1 MVFGPVLSVPGSNV
15 KKPHGINREAFSFRC
30 ALSRRERGDTLE
42 DESKMQS
49 KISTTQLD
57 LFNESALPEAVT
69 LHADRPGFFSLLV
82 KPAAST
88 PRQTSYRVDV
98 LPQVLAALDPDI
110 DSYMSQATFFRPN
123 RRLVNLWHLPLCFV
137 DLDTYKTAYGKLHQ
151 EPLSLAVRQRLA
163 DVGVPP
169 ASLVIHSGRGV
180 YLKWLLKSPLPQA
193 ALPRWN
199 AVQRELVSRL
209 ADFGSD
215 PKARDASRV
224 LRLVSTCNTKQPDPE
239 LRKVRV
245 LWVEEADG
253 EPLLHDFERLA
264 EAVLPFTRKEA
275 AAIEADK
282 PSGRVIQFKRG
293 GESALELRRFSFETL
308 HWDRV
313 TDMRKL
319 RQLRGP
325 IAEGG
330 RETFVFLMLNELAQS
345 GQVNTHNFQY
355 ETVALARECDSFVDG
370 SDWSRSTF
378 STLYRRVKEHVAGQY
393 GRGQGLYK
401 YQNQTLI
408 EQLEI
413 TPDEERH
420 MKTLISTTEKYR
432 RKNERRNEARGY
444 QSKRVDRAKKIVE
457 LHRAG
462 LSLRQIS
469 VVVGCGLA
477 TVSGNCG
484 SRWLSLLDQWV
495 NREVME
501 WLQDGKTVFWRR
513 MEGGCLWMKS
523 HRGLRRWKVL
533 NWMPRWL
540 TCWRSHL
547 KNSDT

>member
-1 MVFGPVLSVPGSNV
+1 M
-15 KKPHGINREAFSFRC
+15 R
-30 ALSRRERGDTLE
+30 LSRFVRSLPERRDDHTLE
-42 DESKMQS
+42 DRSKMQS
-49 KISTTQLD
+49 KISTTQLE
-57 LFNESALPEAVT
+57 LFNESSLPEAVT

-88 PRQTSYRVDV
+88 PRQSSYRVDV

-137 DLDTYKTAYGKLHQ
+137 DLDTYKTAYGKLHE
-151 EPLSLAVRQRLA
+151 EPLSLAVRQRLT
-163 DVGVPP
+163 DEGIPP
-169 ASLVIHSGRGV
+169 ASMVIHSGRGV

-224 LRLVSTCNTKQPDPE
+224 LRLVSTCNTNQPYPE

-264 EAVLPFTRKEA
+264 EAVLPFTRKEVA
-275 AAIEADK
+275 LVEADK
-282 PSGRVIQFKRG
+282 PPARVIQFKRG

-330 RETFVFLMLNELAQS
+330 REMFVFLMLNELAKS
-345 GQVNTHNFQY
+345 GQVNAYNFQY
-355 ETVALARECDSFVDG
+355 ETVALARECESFVKG
-370 SDWSRSTF
+370 SGWSRSTF

-413 TPDEERH
+413 TPEEERH

-432 RKNERRNEARGY
+432 RNNDRRCEARGY
-444 QSKRVDRAKKIVE
+444 QSKRVERAKKIVE

-462 LSLRQIS
+462 LSLRQIA
-469 VVVGCGLA
+469 VVVGCGKS
-477 TVSGNCG
+477 TVMDELKSP
-484 SRWLSLLDQWV
+484 LLTAIDSL
-495 NREVME
+495 
-501 WLQDGKTVFWRR
+501 T
-513 MEGGCLWMKS
+513 
-523 HRGLRRWKVL
+523 
-533 NWMPRWL
+533 
-540 TCWRSHL
+540 
-547 KNSDT
+547 

>member
-1 MVFGPVLSVPGSNV
+1 
-15 KKPHGINREAFSFRC
+15 
-30 ALSRRERGDTLE
+30 
-42 DESKMQS
+42 MQS
-49 KISTTQLD
+49 KISTNQLE

-69 LHADRPGFFSLLV
+69 LHADRPGFFSLLI
-82 KPAAST
+82 KPSGLT
-88 PRQTSYRVDV
+88 PRQTSYRVDL
-98 LPQVLAALDPDI
+98 LPQVLAALDPNI

-137 DLDTYKTAYGKLHQ
+137 DLDTYKTAYGKLHE
-151 EPLSLAVRQRLA
+151 EPLSLAVRQRLT
-163 DVGVPP
+163 DVGIPP

-209 ADFGSD
+209 ADLGSD

-264 EAVLPFTRKEA
+264 DAVLPFTRKEA
-275 AAIEADK
+275 AAEPDK

-293 GESALELRRFSFETL
+293 GESVLAACRFSFETL

-319 RQLRGP
+319 RQLRVK

-330 RETFVFLMLNELAQS
+330 REMFVFLMLNELAKS
-345 GQVNTHNFQY
+345 GQVNAHNFQY
-355 ETVALARECDSFVDG
+355 ETVALARECESFVKG

-378 STLYRRVKEHVAGQY
+378 STLYHRVKEHVAGQY

-413 TPDEERH
+413 TPEEERH

-432 RKNERRNEARGY
+432 RRNEKDRAARGF
-444 QSKRVDRAKKIVE
+444 QARRVETVRRMVE
-457 LHRAG
+457 LKRRGWSTRAIAAEVG
-462 LSLRQIS
+462 RDQSWVVRSLRSPLGIAIDSMAS
-469 VVVGCGLA
+469 VG
-477 TVSGNCG
+477 
-484 SRWLSLLDQWV
+484 
-495 NREVME
+495 
-501 WLQDGKTVFWRR
+501 
-513 MEGGCLWMKS
+513 
-523 HRGLRRWKVL
+523 
-533 NWMPRWL
+533 
-540 TCWRSHL
+540 
-547 KNSDT
+547 

>member
-1 MVFGPVLSVPGSNV
+1 
-15 KKPHGINREAFSFRC
+15 
-30 ALSRRERGDTLE
+30 
-42 DESKMQS
+42 MQS
-49 KISTTQLD
+49 KISTTQLE

-69 LHADRPGFFSLLV
+69 LHADRPGFFSLLI
-82 KPAAST
+82 KPSGLT
-88 PRQTSYRVDV
+88 PRQTSYRVDL
-98 LPQVLAALDPDI
+98 LPQVLAALDPNI

-137 DLDTYKTAYGKLHQ
+137 DLDTYKTAYGKLHE
-151 EPLSLAVRQRLA
+151 EPLSLAVRQRLT
-163 DVGVPP
+163 DEGIPP
-169 ASLVIHSGRGV
+169 ASMVIHSGRGV

-199 AVQRELVSRL
+199 AVQRELVFRL
-209 ADFGSD
+209 ANFGSD

-275 AAIEADK
+275 AAAEADK
-282 PSGRVIQFKRG
+282 PPARVIQFKRG

-325 IAEGG
+325 IAEGE
-330 RETFVFLMLNELAQS
+330 RETFVFLMLNQLAQS
-345 GQVNTHNFQY
+345 GQVNAHNFQY
-355 ETVALARECDSFVDG
+355 ETVALARECESFVKG

-413 TPDEERH
+413 TPEEERH

-432 RKNERRNEARGY
+432 RRNEKDRAARGF
-444 QSKRVDRAKKIVE
+444 QVRRVETVRRMVE
-457 LHRAG
+457 LKRRGWSTRAIAAEVG
-462 LSLRQIS
+462 RDQSWVVRSLRSPLGIAIDS
-469 VVVGCGLA
+469 MTYVG
-477 TVSGNCG
+477 
-484 SRWLSLLDQWV
+484 
-495 NREVME
+495 
-501 WLQDGKTVFWRR
+501 
-513 MEGGCLWMKS
+513 
-523 HRGLRRWKVL
+523 
-533 NWMPRWL
+533 
-540 TCWRSHL
+540 
-547 KNSDT
+547 

>member
-1 MVFGPVLSVPGSNV
+1 M
-15 KKPHGINREAFSFRC
+15 
-30 ALSRRERGDTLE
+30 
-42 DESKMQS
+42 
-49 KISTTQLD
+49 
-57 LFNESALPEAVT
+57 
-69 LHADRPGFFSLLV
+69 
-82 KPAAST
+82 
-88 PRQTSYRVDV
+88 
-98 LPQVLAALDPDI
+98 
-110 DSYMSQATFFRPN
+110 
-123 RRLVNLWHLPLCFV
+123 
-137 DLDTYKTAYGKLHQ
+137 
-151 EPLSLAVRQRLA
+151 
-163 DVGVPP
+163 
-169 ASLVIHSGRGV
+169 IHSGRGV

-209 ADFGSD
+209 VDFGAD

-224 LRLVSTCNTKQPDPE
+224 LRLVTTCNTNQPDPE

-264 EAVLPFTRKEA
+264 EAVLPFTRKEVA
-275 AAIEADK
+275 SVEADK
-282 PSGRVIQFKRG
+282 PPVRVIQFKRG

-319 RQLRGP
+319 QQLRGP

-330 RETFVFLMLNELAQS
+330 RETFVFLMLNELAKS
-345 GQVNTHNFQY
+345 GQVNAHNFQY
-355 ETVALARECDSFVDG
+355 ETVALARECESFVDG

-432 RKNERRNEARGY
+432 RRNEKDREARGFEAR
-444 QSKRVDRAKKIVE
+444 RVDRAKKIVE

-462 LSLRQIS
+462 LSLRQIAG
-469 VVVGCGLA
+469 VVGCGLA
-477 TVSGNCG
+477 TVS
-484 SRWLSLLDQWV
+484 RELRQPLAIAIDSLTY
-495 NREVME
+495 R
-501 WLQDGKTVFWRR
+501 
-513 MEGGCLWMKS
+513 
-523 HRGLRRWKVL
+523 
-533 NWMPRWL
+533 
-540 TCWRSHL
+540 
-547 KNSDT
+547 

>member
-1 MVFGPVLSVPGSNV
+1 M
-15 KKPHGINREAFSFRC
+15 
-30 ALSRRERGDTLE
+30 
-42 DESKMQS
+42 
-49 KISTTQLD
+49 
-57 LFNESALPEAVT
+57 
-69 LHADRPGFFSLLV
+69 

-88 PRQTSYRVDV
+88 PRQSSYRVDL
-98 LPQVLAALDPDI
+98 LPQVLAALDPNI

-137 DLDTYKTAYGKLHQ
+137 DLDTYKTAYGKLHE
-151 EPLSLAVRQRLA
+151 EPLSLAVRQCLT
-163 DVGVPP
+163 DVGIPP

-224 LRLVSTCNTKQPDPE
+224 LRLVTTCNTNQPDPE

-264 EAVLPFTRKEA
+264 EAVLPFTRKEVA
-275 AAIEADK
+275 SVEADK
-282 PSGRVIQFKRG
+282 PPARIIQFKRG
-293 GESALELRRFSFETL
+293 GESALALRRFSFETL

-330 RETFVFLMLNELAQS
+330 RETFVFLMLNELAKS

-355 ETVALARECDSFVDG
+355 ETVALARECDSFVKG

-393 GRGQGLYK
+393 GRGQGLYRYK
-401 YQNQTLI
+401 NATLI

-420 MKTLISTTEKYR
+420 MKTLISKREKRERDFRSR
-432 RKNERRNEARGY
+432 RAARGY

-462 LSLRQIS
+462 LSLRQIA
-469 VVVGCGLA
+469 VVVGCHHQTVANELRQPLA
-477 TVSGNCG
+477 IAID
-484 SRWLSLLDQWV
+484 SL
-495 NREVME
+495 
-501 WLQDGKTVFWRR
+501 T
-513 MEGGCLWMKS
+513 
-523 HRGLRRWKVL
+523 
-533 NWMPRWL
+533 
-540 TCWRSHL
+540 
-547 KNSDT
+547 

>member
-1 MVFGPVLSVPGSNV
+1 
-15 KKPHGINREAFSFRC
+15 
-30 ALSRRERGDTLE
+30 
-42 DESKMQS
+42 MQS
-49 KISTTQLD
+49 KISTPQLE

-82 KPAAST
+82 KPSGLT
-88 PRQTSYRVDV
+88 PRQSSYRVDM

-137 DLDTYKTAYGKLHQ
+137 DLDTYKTAYGKLHE

-209 ADFGSD
+209 VDFGAD

-224 LRLVSTCNTKQPDPE
+224 LRLVTTCNTNQPDPE

-264 EAVLPFTRKEA
+264 EAVLPFTRKEVA
-275 AAIEADK
+275 SVEADK
-282 PSGRVIQFKRG
+282 PPVRVIQFKRG

-319 RQLRGP
+319 QQLRGP

-330 RETFVFLMLNELAQS
+330 RETFVFLMLNELAKS
-345 GQVNTHNFQY
+345 GQVNAHNFQY
-355 ETVALARECDSFVDG
+355 ETVALARECESFVKG

-432 RKNERRNEARGY
+432 RNNDRRREARGY
-444 QSKRVDRAKKIVE
+444 QSKRVERAKKIVE

-462 LSLRQIS
+462 LSLRQIA
-469 VVVGCGLA
+469 VVVGCGYVTVANELKSTLVKAIDSLA
-477 TVSGNCG
+477 YN
-484 SRWLSLLDQWV
+484 
-495 NREVME
+495 
-501 WLQDGKTVFWRR
+501 
-513 MEGGCLWMKS
+513 
-523 HRGLRRWKVL
+523 
-533 NWMPRWL
+533 
-540 TCWRSHL
+540 
-547 KNSDT
+547 

>member
-1 MVFGPVLSVPGSNV
+1 MQPKNST
-15 KKPHGINREAFSFRC
+15 AQ
-30 ALSRRERGDTLE
+30 LE
-42 DESKMQS
+42 
-49 KISTTQLD
+49 

-69 LHADRPGFFSLLV
+69 LHADRPGFFSLLI
-82 KPAAST
+82 KPSGLT
-88 PRQTSYRVDV
+88 PRQSSYRVDL

-137 DLDTYKTAYGKLHQ
+137 DLDTYKTSYGKLHE

-163 DVGVPP
+163 DIGVPP

-209 ADFGSD
+209 VDFGAD

-224 LRLVSTCNTKQPDPE
+224 LRLVTTCNTNQPDPE

-275 AAIEADK
+275 EAIEADK
-282 PSGRVIQFKRG
+282 PAGRVIQFKGG
-293 GESALELRRFSFETL
+293 GESALEMRRFSFETL

-330 RETFVFLMLNELAQS
+330 RETFVFLMLNELAKS

-355 ETVALARECDSFVDG
+355 ETVALARECDSFVKG

-432 RKNERRNEARGY
+432 RKNERRNAARGY
-444 QSKRVDRAKKIVE
+444 QSKRVERAKKIVE

-462 LSLRQIS
+462 LSTRQIA
-469 VVVGCGLA
+469 VVVGCDQS
-477 TVSGNCG
+477 TVV
-484 SRWLSLLDQWV
+484 RTLRQPLTIAIDSL
-495 NREVME
+495 
-501 WLQDGKTVFWRR
+501 T
-513 MEGGCLWMKS
+513 
-523 HRGLRRWKVL
+523 
-533 NWMPRWL
+533 
-540 TCWRSHL
+540 
-547 KNSDT
+547 

>member
-1 MVFGPVLSVPGSNV
+1 M
-15 KKPHGINREAFSFRC
+15 
-30 ALSRRERGDTLE
+30 
-42 DESKMQS
+42 
-49 KISTTQLD
+49 
-57 LFNESALPEAVT
+57 
-69 LHADRPGFFSLLV
+69 
-82 KPAAST
+82 
-88 PRQTSYRVDV
+88 
-98 LPQVLAALDPDI
+98 LPQVLAALDPNI

-137 DLDTYKTAYGKLHQ
+137 DLDTYKTAYGKLHE

-163 DVGVPP
+163 DVGIPP

-209 ADFGSD
+209 VDFGSD

-253 EPLLHDFERLA
+253 APLLHDFERLA

-275 AAIEADK
+275 VAIEADK
-282 PSGRVIQFKRG
+282 PPVRVIQFKRG
-293 GESALELRRFSFETL
+293 GESALAARRFTYETL

-325 IAEGG
+325 IAEGE
-330 RETFVFLMLNELAQS
+330 RETFVFLMLNELAKS
-345 GQVNTHNFQY
+345 GQVNTHNFQYEY
-355 ETVALARECDSFVDG
+355 ETVALARECDSFVKG

-393 GRGQGLYK
+393 GRGQGLYRYK
-401 YQNQTLI
+401 NATLI

-420 MKTLISTTEKYR
+420 MKTLISKREKRERDFRSR
-432 RKNERRNEARGY
+432 RAARGY
-444 QSKRVDRAKKIVE
+444 QSKRVERAKKIVE

-462 LSLRQIS
+462 LSLRQIA
-469 VVVGCGLA
+469 VVVGCHHQTVANELRQPLA
-477 TVSGNCG
+477 IAID
-484 SRWLSLLDQWV
+484 SL
-495 NREVME
+495 
-501 WLQDGKTVFWRR
+501 T
-513 MEGGCLWMKS
+513 
-523 HRGLRRWKVL
+523 
-533 NWMPRWL
+533 
-540 TCWRSHL
+540 
-547 KNSDT
+547 

>member
-1 MVFGPVLSVPGSNV
+1 M
-15 KKPHGINREAFSFRC
+15 
-30 ALSRRERGDTLE
+30 
-42 DESKMQS
+42 
-49 KISTTQLD
+49 ISSGYPPPSAKVATQ
-57 LFNESALPEAVT
+57 P
-69 LHADRPGFFSLLV
+69 
-82 KPAAST
+82 
-88 PRQTSYRVDV
+88 SYRVDL

-137 DLDTYKTAYGKLHQ
+137 DLDTYSTAYGKLH
-151 EPLSLAVRQRLA
+151 EGPLSLAVRQRLT
-163 DVGVPP
+163 DEGIPP
-169 ASLVIHSGRGV
+169 ASLVVHSGRGL

-209 ADFGSD
+209 ADLGAD

-224 LRLVSTCNTKQPDPE
+224 LRLVATCNTKQPDPE

-253 EPLLHDFERLA
+253 APLLHDFERLA

-282 PSGRVIQFKRG
+282 PSGRVIQFKQG
-293 GESALELRRFSFETL
+293 GEAEQQVLRFSYETL

-319 RQLRGP
+319 RELRGP

-330 RETFVFLMLNELAQS
+330 REMFVFLMLNELAKS
-345 GQVNTHNFQY
+345 GQVNPHNFQY
-355 ETVALARECDSFVDG
+355 ETVALARECESFVKD

-378 STLYRRVKEHVAGQY
+378 STLYRRVKEHMAGQY
-393 GRGQGLYK
+393 GRGQGLYRYK
-401 YQNQTLI
+401 NATLI

-420 MKTLISTTEKYR
+420 MKTLISTREKYD
-432 RKNERRNEARGY
+432 RKNERRRAPRREARGFEAR
-444 QSKRVDRAKKIVE
+444 RVERAKKIVE

-462 LSLRQIS
+462 LSLRQIA
-469 VVVGCGLA
+469 VVLGCHYS
-477 TVSGNCG
+477 TVSRMLRQPLSIAIDSLTYDGVAKRG
-484 SRWLSLLDQWV
+484 S
-495 NREVME
+495 MY
-501 WLQDGKTVFWRR
+501 
-513 MEGGCLWMKS
+513 
-523 HRGLRRWKVL
+523 
-533 NWMPRWL
+533 
-540 TCWRSHL
+540 
-547 KNSDT
+547 

>member
-1 MVFGPVLSVPGSNV
+1 
-15 KKPHGINREAFSFRC
+15 
-30 ALSRRERGDTLE
+30 
-42 DESKMQS
+42 MQS

-88 PRQTSYRVDV
+88 PRQSSYRVDV
-98 LPQVLAALDPDI
+98 LPQVLAALDPNI

-137 DLDTYKTAYGKLHQ
+137 DLDTYKTAYGELHE
-151 EPLSLAVRQRLA
+151 EPLSLAVRQRLT
-163 DVGVPP
+163 DEGIPP

-199 AVQRELVSRL
+199 SVQRELVSRL
-209 ADFGSD
+209 VDFGSD

-253 EPLLHDFERLA
+253 APLLHDFERLA

-275 AAIEADK
+275 KAIEADK
-282 PSGRVIQFKRG
+282 PPVRVIQFKRG
-293 GESALELRRFSFETL
+293 RESVLAACRFSYETL

-330 RETFVFLMLNELAQS
+330 REMFVFLMLNELAKS

-355 ETVALARECDSFVDG
+355 ETVALARECDSFVKG

-432 RKNERRNEARGY
+432 RRNEKDRAARGY
-444 QSKRVDRAKKIVE
+444 QSKRVERAKKIVE

-469 VVVGCGLA
+469 VVVGCGKS
-477 TVSGNCG
+477 TVADEL
-484 SRWLSLLDQWV
+484 RAPPLSAIDSL
-495 NREVME
+495 
-501 WLQDGKTVFWRR
+501 
-513 MEGGCLWMKS
+513 S
-523 HRGLRRWKVL
+523 
-533 NWMPRWL
+533 
-540 TCWRSHL
+540 
-547 KNSDT
+547 

>member
-1 MVFGPVLSVPGSNV
+1 MQPKNST
-15 KKPHGINREAFSFRC
+15 AQ
-30 ALSRRERGDTLE
+30 LE
-42 DESKMQS
+42 
-49 KISTTQLD
+49 

-82 KPAAST
+82 KPCGRD
-88 PRQTSYRVDV
+88 PRQSSYRVDV
-98 LPQVLAALDPDI
+98 LPQVLAALDPNI

-137 DLDTYKTAYGKLHQ
+137 DLDTYKTAYGKLHE
-151 EPLSLAVRQRLA
+151 EPLSLAVRQHLT
-163 DVGVPP
+163 DEGIPP
-169 ASLVIHSGRGV
+169 ASLVIHSGCGV

-209 ADFGSD
+209 ADLGAD

-224 LRLVSTCNTKQPDPE
+224 LRLVATCNTKQPDPE

-253 EPLLHDFERLA
+253 APLLHDFERLA

-282 PSGRVIQFKRG
+282 PVGRVIQFKSD
-293 GESALELRRFSFETL
+293 GEAEQQARRFSFETL

-325 IAEGG
+325 VAEGE
-330 RETFVFLMLNELAQS
+330 RETFVFLMLNELAKS
-345 GQVNTHNFQY
+345 GQVNAHNFQY
-355 ETVALARECDSFVDG
+355 ETVALARECDSFIEG

-378 STLYRRVKEHVAGQY
+378 STLYRRVKEHIAGQY
-393 GRGQGLYK
+393 GRGQGLYRYK
-401 YQNQTLI
+401 NATLI
-408 EQLEI
+408 DQLRI

-420 MKTLISTTEKYR
+420 MKTLISRREKDR
-432 RKNERRNEARGY
+432 RWNERRNEARGY

-462 LSLRQIS
+462 LSLRQIA
-469 VVVGCGLA
+469 VVVGCHHQTVANELRQPLA
-477 TVSGNCG
+477 IAIDS
-484 SRWLSLLDQWV
+484 LS
-495 NREVME
+495 
-501 WLQDGKTVFWRR
+501 
-513 MEGGCLWMKS
+513 
-523 HRGLRRWKVL
+523 
-533 NWMPRWL
+533 
-540 TCWRSHL
+540 
-547 KNSDT
+547 

>member
-1 MVFGPVLSVPGSNV
+1 
-15 KKPHGINREAFSFRC
+15 
-30 ALSRRERGDTLE
+30 
-42 DESKMQS
+42 MQS
-49 KISTTQLD
+49 KISTTQLE

-69 LHADRPGFFSLLV
+69 LHADRPGFFSLLI
-82 KPAAST
+82 KPSGLT
-88 PRQTSYRVDV
+88 PRQTSYRVDL
-98 LPQVLAALDPDI
+98 LPQVLAALDPNI

-137 DLDTYKTAYGKLHQ
+137 DLDTYKTAYGKLHE
-151 EPLSLAVRQRLA
+151 EPLSLAVRQRLT
-163 DVGVPP
+163 DEGIPP
-169 ASLVIHSGRGV
+169 ASMVIHSGRGV

-199 AVQRELVSRL
+199 AVQRELVFRL
-209 ADFGSD
+209 ANFGSD

-275 AAIEADK
+275 AAAEADK
-282 PSGRVIQFKRG
+282 PP
-293 GESALELRRFSFETL
+293 ALELRRFSFETL

-325 IAEGG
+325 IAEGE
-330 RETFVFLMLNELAQS
+330 RETFVFLMLNQLAQS
-345 GQVNTHNFQY
+345 GQVNAHNFQY
-355 ETVALARECDSFVDG
+355 ETVALARECESFVKG

-413 TPDEERH
+413 TPEEERH

-432 RKNERRNEARGY
+432 RRNEKDRAARGF
-444 QSKRVDRAKKIVE
+444 QVRRVETVRRMVE
-457 LHRAG
+457 LKRRGWSTRAIAAEVG
-462 LSLRQIS
+462 RDQSWVVRSLRSPLGIAIDS
-469 VVVGCGLA
+469 MTYVG
-477 TVSGNCG
+477 
-484 SRWLSLLDQWV
+484 
-495 NREVME
+495 
-501 WLQDGKTVFWRR
+501 
-513 MEGGCLWMKS
+513 
-523 HRGLRRWKVL
+523 
-533 NWMPRWL
+533 
-540 TCWRSHL
+540 
-547 KNSDT
+547 